1 MVLMVL
7 VGLEEL
13 ACGADS
19 LADVAARCCPHVRNA
34 GTSLQMTKRAH
45 AFSVAPSG
53 PRGRRSM
60 GQGRLS
66 EAWEVSHFI
75 CMGQL
80 REMPAC
86 AWDPFTVR
94 YIRSLSKCSSPLMC

>member
-1 MVLMVL
+1 MVL
-7 VGLEEL
+7 VVLAGLEEL

-19 LADVAARCCPHVRNA
+19 LADVAARCCPDVRNA

-66 EAWEVSHFI
+66 EAWGNCVNCQHAPENRS
-75 CMGQL
+75 
-80 REMPAC
+80 
-86 AWDPFTVR
+86 PFVT
-94 YIRSLSKCSSPLMC
+94 SDL